1 MADMTLDQLQALVEL
16 QGQKIA
22 KLEAAAAATTPA
34 PTEYYTL
41 TKTGEEIDEILAGG
55 GGSANAVRYDEAQ
68 SLTTDQQAQ
77 ARSNIAAAPDGF
89 GLGRIGGQVLTSQDN
104 LDEIKSVGS
113 YSWRTD
119 APQNA
124 EDEQYRVLNVCGL
137 ATGETVQELYVM
149 TLNKYCK
156 KVRMYTGTA
165 WTPWEFVNPPM
176 ALGTEYRTTERY
188 LGKPVYRKL
197 IDCGNLPAPGASISV
212 AHGVSGCRPVS
223 ITARMSNSN
232 TIPWL
237 GMYNIGADNVNVIIN
252 APSGGSNLS
261 ALTAVA
267 LMRYTKSTD

>member
-77 ARSNIAAAPDGF
+77 ARKNIAAMQGIESADSPGC
-89 GLGRIGGQVLTSQDN
+89 
-104 LDEIKSVGS
+104 
-113 YSWRTD
+113 Y
-119 APQNA
+119 
-124 EDEQYRVLNVCGL
+124 YVLNGSIV
-137 ATGETVQELYVM
+137 E
-149 TLNKYCK
+149 
-156 KVRMYTGTA
+156 
-165 WTPWEFVNPPM
+165 WINPPVT
-176 ALGTEYRTTERY
+176 AGVEYRTTERY
-188 LGKPVYRKL
+188 LGKPVYCKL

-237 GMYNIGADNVNVIIN
+237 GMYNIGADNANVIIN